1 MTLDLQVLAWTI
13 VLAIV
18 QILLPA
24 AARTRQYGVKWNAGP
39 RDREMP
45 QPGPLVGRLA
55 RAQANL
61 FETLPLII
69 GAVLI
74 AHVGGADPQ
83 RTALGAEVYLGA
95 RIVYLP
101 LYAFGVPYLRSLAW
115 VACLVGLIIVLS
127 GVFTA

>member
-1 MTLDLQVLAWTI
+1 MTADLQVLAWTL
-13 VLAIV
+13 VLALV
-18 QILLPA
+18 YILAPA
-24 AARTRQYGVKWNAGP
+24 AAKTQQYGMKWNAGP
-39 RDREMP
+39 RDADMP
-45 QPGPLVGRLA
+45 PLNPMAGRLT

-74 AHVGGADPQ
+74 AHVGGADPA
-83 RTALGAEVYLGA
+83 RTALGAEIYLGA

-115 VACLVGLIIVLS
+115 ITCLVGLAIVLS
-127 GVFTA
+127 GVFSV